1 MVGRAVYDHPLRW
14 ARVDRELFGDDTQPL
29 ATASTVVR
37 GLVPYAERWCRDGG
51 RLWAIAR
58 HLVQVVE
65 GVSGARHW
73 RRDLGLAAGARSAGP
88 EVLERAAQQLE
99 ERGL

>member
-1 MVGRAVYDHPLRW
+1 MVGRATYDHPLRW
-14 ARVDRELFGDDTQPL
+14 ADVDGELFNDPWPEPPR
-29 ATASTVVR
+29 ASSVVR
-37 GLVPYAERWCRDGG
+37 GLIPYAERWCSSGG

-73 RRDLGLAAGARSAGP
+73 RRDLGRAAGERTAGP

>member
-1 MVGRAVYDHPLRW
+1 W
-14 ARVDRELFGDDTQPL
+14 ATVDRDLFGDSSQPI
-29 ATASTVVR
+29 ARASTVVR
-37 GLVPYAERWCRDGG
+37 GLIPYAEGWCNGGG

-73 RRDLGLAAGARSAGP
+73 RRDLGLAAGARTAGP
-88 EVLERAAQQLE
+88 EVFERAAAQLE